1 MSIGYEDEAPESYYT
16 NFRDE
21 TYSPSPPHAS
31 GGSYYPENNAF
42 PPPPTSN
49 PETFTNHGNKSTPF
63 VNEIPPI
70 PPYNPQDYAS
80 QRPTTHDPHHYPP
93 SSRVPGDNVSTHQ
106 SSNPEPF
113 MTVPPHTREESYFPF
128 HETSP
133 PQTDHVYD
141 REDRLN
147 VPTPS
152 TPDTPLTPIEATPS
166 NKSVMF
172 APLSPT
178 SSRRLERIRNSKA
191 DQSTSTVNTYEQPNP
206 SSDRRYRRRRRRN
219 SDPSSDRPSRP
230 RKHRKHRKGRHSDE
244 SDSEKSEDEEVEVL
258 PARFDKEGRPLSRD
272 RSGSRERDIAKEF
285 GGGNEMVERVVR
297 GVGEVVAGKQTWS
310 DLLMGFVKD
319 GGLAGGSTRGSVA
332 DFEDEERE
340 SRRERKERRASRSR
354 ARDRDRDR
362 DREI

>member
-1 MSIGYEDEAPESYYT
+1 M
-16 NFRDE
+16 
-21 TYSPSPPHAS
+21 
-31 GGSYYPENNAF
+31 
-42 PPPPTSN
+42 
-49 PETFTNHGNKSTPF
+49 
-63 VNEIPPI
+63 
-70 PPYNPQDYAS
+70 
-80 QRPTTHDPHHYPP
+80 
-93 SSRVPGDNVSTHQ
+93 STHQ

-141 REDRLN
+141 REGALLLFISFHVYNIIVMTSILIHIFIDRLN

-152 TPDTPLTPIEATPS
+152 TPDIPLTPIEATPS

-362 DREI
+362 EI